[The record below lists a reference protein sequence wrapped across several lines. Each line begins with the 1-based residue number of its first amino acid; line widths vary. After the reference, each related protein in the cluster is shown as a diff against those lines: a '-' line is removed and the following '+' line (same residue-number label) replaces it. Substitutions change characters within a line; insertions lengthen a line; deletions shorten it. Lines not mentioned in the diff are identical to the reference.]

1 MSSITFRSTLL
12 TSLILFFTLKNVT
25 AIPVKRQLIGVDL
38 GGDNCFEVKRD
49 LIYPDLG
56 SHNCE
61 GFEDGRGG
69 RGYGYGG
76 GYCCGY

>member
-1 MSSITFRSTLL
+1 MQNSNVFSNILMFLVLL
-12 TSLILFFTLKNVT
+12 LALDKT
-25 AIPVKRQLIGVDL
+25 AALPVKRDLIHVDL

-56 SHNCE
+56 AHNCE
-61 GFEDGRGG
+61 GFGGRGG
-69 RGYGYGG
+69 RGYGYRG